1 MKRLFLLVLAL
12 VLFSRFS
19 YAHNGMQH
27 IMGTVTAITDTSIT
41 VKTIDGHVR
50 TVALTGTTKYSKS
63 GGLATIRDIKVG
75 DRIVIHATE
84 KNEKLTAAQVNV
96 GAMKA
101 KKMSGDMRG
110 MTMSPDIG
118 RARGH

>member
-1 MKRLFLLVLAL
+1 MKRLFFLIVL
-12 VLFSRFS
+12 VLFTRVS

-27 IMGTVTAITDTSIT
+27 IMGTVTAITDASIT
-41 VKTIDGHVR
+41 VKTIDGNVR
-50 TVALTGTTKYSKS
+50 TVALTGTTKYFQS
-63 GGLATIRDIKVG
+63 GGLATIRDVKVG

-110 MTMSPDIG
+110 KTMTPDIG
-118 RARGH
+118 GASGH